1 MVFLHA
7 VSLCRPAT
15 QQNSAL
21 LFTEKE
27 SHTYHQIFTFNF
39 SLKKKN
45 TWPSL
50 WPLLIVGAPGV
61 ALWEECGVQ
70 RWAQSPGFKS
80 QLYHSYQCDLNFISL
95 IYKRKGRK

>member
-1 MVFLHA
+1 MVLHA
-7 VSLCRPAT
+7 VSFVRPAT

-39 SLKKKN
+39 SLKKNN

-61 ALWEECGVQ
+61 AAYCGKSVEF
-70 RWAQSPGFKS
+70 RGGPKVLDLSPS
-80 QLYHSYQCDLNFISL
+80 STTAI
-95 IYKRKGRK
+95 RMT